1 MKCDMA
7 SDQETDTSYTM
18 DTIFSDR
25 FKRRTPQNA
34 EVVSPSDDVTPGD
47 GLYDQGCRGGG
58 QSKSL

>member
-7 SDQETDTSYTM
+7 SDQETNTSYTM

-34 EVVSPSDDVTPGD
+34 EIGSPRADVAPVS
-47 GLYDQGCRGGG
+47 GLYDQIYRSGG
-58 QSKSL
+58 